1 MKFWL
6 GWHGNN
12 LLKSLRGEIATSSL
26 KTANKTP
33 SSSLSNNAIG
43 IGTFLLS
50 LCFTSSVLAA
60 ERVTVR
66 AGFLQQSVEVNA
78 LEDFVET
85 GKVPPALKSYEFL
98 LTPHLRQQLSRS
110 LHVDPILVKP
120 FLADLFGSPDGEKLL
135 AQLSAALPGSSSQAI
150 EETFSQTLTKK
161 STLSFLS
168 FLRAYPSENLIF
180 DLPSVARIAVQL
192 NATYWQN
199 QLIGPQLERDLQV
212 KVDKAT
218 TFRFDPTVRGQ
229 HLVSTATFLLRDR
242 TRQRDIPVDIYYST
256 KTRGP
261 LVVISHG
268 FAADRKFLKYLAH
281 HLASHGFT
289 VAALDHP
296 GSNIAALFQTAVSM
310 KLSKLLPASEFIDR
324 PLDVTFLL
332 DKLEQL
338 NQSQGILSNKINT
351 KQVTVIG
358 HSYGS
363 YTALALA
370 GAELNPRALR
380 EFCQALTPLERSPAD
395 WLQCAAA
402 ELPYGKRQFR
412 DPRVAQVIALN
423 PIIGDLFGNNL
434 SGVRVPT
441 LILSSSDDGV
451 TPTISHQLQPFKQ
464 LRGEKYLLIAFGG
477 THMSVTDMSNLDST
491 VGQSTLV
498 REVMGIEA
506 NPIRELVK
514 GTSLAFVE
522 QLTPQAQSYRSF
534 LSPAYVQSFSN
545 DLLSFRLAKELPS
558 SLDTWLNIVYLGSWR
573 DSEDKPSV
581 VKKIQGYF
589 VNAKQILSQP
599 GYCAGQLDYLFT
611 GLLNTY
617 DYDSQ
622 YWDNLS

>member
-1 MKFWL
+1 VK
-6 GWHGNN
+6 
-12 LLKSLRGEIATSSL
+12 
-26 KTANKTP
+26 
-33 SSSLSNNAIG
+33 
-43 IGTFLLS
+43 
-50 LCFTSSVLAA
+50 
-60 ERVTVR
+60 
-66 AGFLQQSVEVNA
+66 
-78 LEDFVET
+78 T
-85 GKVPPALKSYEFL
+85 GKVPPALKPYEFL
-98 LTPHLRQQLSRS
+98 LTPNLRQALSRS
-110 LHVDPILVKP
+110 LHVDPILVEP
-120 FLADLFGSPDGEKLL
+120 FLTDLFSSPDGEKLL
-135 AQLSAALPGSSSQAI
+135 AQLSAALPGSNAQQI
-150 EETFSQTLTKK
+150 EETFSQSLAKK

-168 FLRAYPSENLIF
+168 FLRAYPSENLTF
-180 DLPSVARIAVQL
+180 DLPSVAKIAVQL
-192 NATYWQN
+192 NASYWQN

-212 KVDKAT
+212 KVNKNT
-218 TFRFDPTVRGQ
+218 TFKIDPTARGKQ
-229 HLVSTATFLLRDR
+229 VVSNVTFLLRDKS
-242 TRQRDIPVDIYYST
+242 RQRDIPVDIYYSA

-268 FAADRKFLKYLAH
+268 FAADRKFLKYLAR
-281 HLASHGFT
+281 HLASHGLT

-324 PLDVTFLL
+324 PQDVTFLL
-332 DKLEQL
+332 DKLEKL
-338 NQSQGILSNKINT
+338 NQHQGILHGKINT
-351 KQVTVIG
+351 QQVTVIG

-370 GAELNPRALR
+370 GATLNPRALR

-395 WLQCAAA
+395 WLQCAGA

-423 PIIGDLFGNNL
+423 PIIGNLFGNDL

-464 LRGEKYLLIAFGG
+464 LQGEKYLLIAFGG

-498 REVMGIEA
+498 KEVMGIEA
-506 NPIRELVK
+506 EPIRQLVK
-514 GTSLAFVE
+514 GVSLAFVE
-522 QLTPQAQSYRSF
+522 QLTPAAATYRSF

-545 DLLSFRLAKELPS
+545 ELLSFRLARELPS
-558 SLDTWLNIVYLGSWR
+558 SLDTWLNVLYLGWHN
-573 DSEDKPSV
+573 SEDKPSL

-589 VNAKQILSQP
+589 ANAKQILSQP
-599 GYCAGQLDYLFT
+599 GYCTGQLDHLFT
-611 GLLNTY
+611 GLLNNY
-617 DYDSQ
+617 DYDGQ